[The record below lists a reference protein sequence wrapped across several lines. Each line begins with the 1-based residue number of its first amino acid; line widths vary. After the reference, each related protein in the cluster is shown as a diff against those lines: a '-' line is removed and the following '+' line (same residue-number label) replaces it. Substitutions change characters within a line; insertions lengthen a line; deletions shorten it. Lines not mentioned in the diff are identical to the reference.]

1 MKKKAHYLLTAAART
16 ISLRDV
22 MGLTEDEARLWLA
35 EQRWGSRTEQ
45 ACPHC
50 GVLDAH
56 RYVPLQ
62 KRWRCRHCYK
72 GFSVTSG
79 TKFNANKLPLRL
91 LVAAFILFANSVKGL
106 SALQLA
112 RELNVQHKT
121 AYVLM
126 HKMRESIV
134 QGDDGALLSGTV
146 EVDACHVLDY
156 LRPKNRKKDRVDRRL
171 AEHQRKDKC
180 VVLALRERHN
190 TPGAGARRTRT
201 FVLQAEEASHVL
213 PVILANV
220 APDAHLVT
228 DEATAYTLAGAHFGH
243 SVVSHS
249 DEYRTRDG
257 TNQNQAESYFARVRR
272 FFMGQIHRTSRRY
285 LDAYVGEMA
294 WREDHRRVSN
304 GEQVK
309 ALMAACLRL
318 GPSRDWAGYWQ
329 GNRRLG
335 DALGA

>member
-1 MKKKAHYLLTAAART
+1 MAQAHFLLTAAART
-16 ISLRDV
+16 ISLREA
-22 MGLTEDEARLWLA
+22 MELTEEDARLWLA
-35 EQRWGSRTEQ
+35 ELRWESRTHQ

-50 GVLDAH
+50 GAIDAH

-62 KRWRCRHCYK
+62 KRWRCRHCYM

-91 LVAAFILFANSVKGL
+91 LVAAFILYVNSVKGL

-112 RELNVQHKT
+112 RELNIQHKT
-121 AYVLM
+121 AYVLL
-126 HKMRESIV
+126 HKIRESILQSV
-134 QGDDGALLSGTV
+134 GDEPLTGTV

-156 LRPKNRKKDRVDRRL
+156 VRPKNRKKDRVDRRL

-180 VVLALRERHN
+180 VVLALRERHD
-190 TPGAGARRTRT
+190 TPKAGAKRTRT
-201 FVLQAEEASHVL
+201 FVLPAEEAAHVL
-213 PVILANV
+213 PVIQACV
-220 APDAHLVT
+220 APGAQLVT
-228 DEATAYTLAGAHFGH
+228 DEASAYTLAGARFEH

-249 DEYRTRDG
+249 DEYRAKDG

-272 FFMGQIHRTSRRY
+272 FFMGQIHRSSRRY

-294 WREDHRRVSN
+294 WREDHRRISN
-304 GEQVK
+304 GEQFK
-309 ALMAACLRL
+309 TLLTACLRL
-318 GPSRDWAGYWQ
+318 PPSRDWAGYWQ
-329 GNRRLG
+329 GNHRLT